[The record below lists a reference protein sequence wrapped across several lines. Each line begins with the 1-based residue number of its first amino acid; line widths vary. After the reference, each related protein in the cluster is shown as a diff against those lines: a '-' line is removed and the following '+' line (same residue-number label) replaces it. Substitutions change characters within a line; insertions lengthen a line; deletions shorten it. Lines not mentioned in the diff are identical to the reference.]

1 MADFSAG
8 AVMAMLGVV
17 EATVITLW
25 LRIDATKA
33 DEEDVDDVEETA
45 EDALE
50 KARAVKRDVGRVER
64 RVEDAIADGGERD
77 P

>member
-17 EATVITLW
+17 EATVISLW
-25 LRIDATKA
+25 LRIDASKA
-33 DEEDVDDVEETA
+33 DESDVDDVEETA
-45 EDALE
+45 EEALA
-50 KARAVKRDVGRVER
+50 KARAVKHDVGRVER
-64 RVEDAIADGGERD
+64 RVEDAIPDGGERD